1 MKRYTY
7 MMLAAVVA
15 LFFLSAGTGAAQ
27 DIKARMKERLPQ
39 VLALKA
45 KGLIGENNQGYLQFV
60 GAAKEQEDLV
70 TAENADRRMV
80 YEAIAKQQGTPVDL
94 VGKRRALQLV
104 EMAGPGEWLQN
115 DAGQWYK
122 K

>member
-1 MKRYTY
+1 MKIYIY
-7 MMLAAVVA
+7 MIVASVMA
-15 LFFLSAGTGAAQ
+15 LFLLSTGTGTAQ

-45 KGLIGENNQGYLQFV
+45 KGLVGENNQGYLQFV
-60 GAAKEQEDLV
+60 SAAKEQEDLV
-70 TAENADRRMV
+70 AAENADRRMA